1 MLVVDG
7 VSLSFGKRRILEGV
21 SFELPPGRIMALTGK
36 SGSGKTSLLGIISG
50 LLPPDGG
57 RVLFD
62 NRDIFRWGDFRR
74 SRFRNR
80 QIGFVFQFFNLLP
93 ELSSRQNIALPA
105 VLNPSSG
112 DIGREIDFLV
122 EYLGLSEIIDDHPGT
137 LSGGE
142 RQRVAI
148 ARAVINN
155 PRLIL
160 ADEPTGNLD
169 DETAQDIAALFRT
182 LKEKRGISII
192 IVTHDARIVAAADV
206 HYHLEGTR
214 LKKIEAP
221 PAPRTGARG
230 RGRR

>member
-169 DETAQDIAALFRT
+169 TATGDQILQLITERCREAAMSL
-182 LKEKRGISII
+182 IM
-192 IVTHDARIVAAADV
+192 VTHTPLACKYADRILKMADGV
-206 HYHLEGTR
+206 VTDGDR
-214 LKKIEAP
+214 CD
-221 PAPRTGARG
+221 
-230 RGRR
+230 

>member
-1 MLVVDG
+1 MLVVEN
-7 VSLSFGKRRILEGV
+7 VSLSFGKRKILDDV

-57 RVLFD
+57 RVLFEGSD
-62 NRDIFRWGDFRR
+62 VFKWGDFGR

-80 QIGFVFQFFNLLP
+80 RIGFVFQFFNLLP
-93 ELSSRQNIALPA
+93 DLSSRQNIAYPA
-105 VLNPSSG
+105 ALNPSSG
-112 DIGREIDFLV
+112 EISREIDFLV
-122 EYLGLSEIIDDHPGT
+122 EYLGLAEIIDHYPGT

-169 DETAQDIAALFRT
+169 EETSKDITALFRM
-182 LKEKRGISII
+182 LRDKRGISII
-192 IVTHDARIVAAADV
+192 IVTHDASIVAAADA
-206 HYHLEGTR
+206 HYHLDGAR
-214 LKKIEAP
+214 LDRIASHTP
-221 PAPRTGARG
+221 GRGGARG
-230 RGRR
+230 KGRR